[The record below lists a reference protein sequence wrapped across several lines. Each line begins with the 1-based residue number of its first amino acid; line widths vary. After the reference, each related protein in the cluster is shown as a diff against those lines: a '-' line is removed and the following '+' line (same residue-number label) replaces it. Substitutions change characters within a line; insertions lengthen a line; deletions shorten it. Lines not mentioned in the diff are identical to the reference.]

1 VLEGCAHWPQW
12 EAAQRFNQLHID
24 FLLGR

>member
-1 VLEGCAHWPQW
+1 MEGCAHWPQW
-12 EAAQRFNQLHID
+12 EDTARFNKLHVD